1 MDVEM
6 KVTGLKH
13 DNPDR
18 LMKDTFQPI
27 AGVNQIAVY
36 EKGGIVKITYEQEV
50 ISLDHICNIIEDL
63 GIKVDR

>member
-6 KVTGLKH
+6 KVAGLKH

-27 AGVNQIAVY
+27 AGVNQIDVY
-36 EKGGIVKITYEQEV
+36 EKEGIVKITYEQEV
-50 ISLDHICNIIEDL
+50 ISLNHICNIIEDL
-63 GIKVDR
+63 GVKVDR